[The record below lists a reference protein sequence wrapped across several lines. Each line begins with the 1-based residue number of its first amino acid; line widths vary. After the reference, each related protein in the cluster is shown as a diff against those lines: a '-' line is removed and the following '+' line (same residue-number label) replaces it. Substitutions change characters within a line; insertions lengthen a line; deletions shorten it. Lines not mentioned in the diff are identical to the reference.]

1 MVIQLAQVKKFQE
14 SFKQEVNNTPK
25 IPTKSDCDLRYDLA
39 QEELDEYQDAVF
51 NNDIVEVLDSLVDQM
66 YILLGSVNFHG
77 LQDQFLR
84 AFDLVHENNM
94 SKLDENGNVLKN
106 EFGKV
111 IKPKGFKPVDLKQL
125 FETDASFRVEPI
137 KIEE

>member
-1 MVIQLAQVKKFQE
+1 MLSAIWAG
-14 SFKQEVNNTPK
+14 
-25 IPTKSDCDLRYDLA
+25 
-39 QEELDEYQDAVF
+39 QEELDEYQEAVF

>member
-77 LQDQFLR
+77 LQEQFLR

-106 EFGKV
+106 EHGKV
-111 IKPKGFKPVDLKQL
+111 IKPKGFKPVDLKPL
-125 FETDASFRVEPI
+125 FDMDASFRVEPI